1 VLYLFENEVIRKI
14 IVGVIVMGLL
24 FFGARLR
31 SKKDKDDRFE
41 KMGKQT
47 QIISIVNGF
56 LLIVSDFQIEN
67 YGTTLFAIA
76 LAISIF
82 IDLIFFIT
90 LIPRLKKVNKE
101 VSSSEDSN
109 RK

>member
-1 VLYLFENEVIRKI
+1 MFENEVVRKI

-31 SKKDKDDRFE
+31 SKKDKDERFE
-41 KMGKQT
+41 KMGKRT
-47 QIISIVNGF
+47 QIISIINGF

-76 LAISIF
+76 LAISVF

-90 LIPRLKKVNKE
+90 LIPHLKKVNNEINTDK
-101 VSSSEDSN
+101 DSN